1 MHRLFRCGND
11 DARGITNNQSNES
24 EDTKELAIDH
34 PRCRQDMDL
43 TEVCQL
49 NSMLCHWCHFWSLA
63 TLRQH
68 LLNLPI

>member
-1 MHRLFRCGND
+1 MHGLFRCGND

-24 EDTKELAIDH
+24 KDTKELAIDH

-49 NSMLCHWCHFWSLA
+49 NYQCFA
-63 TLRQH
+63 IDVIPGPLRVCGD
-68 LLNLPI
+68 IY

>member
-1 MHRLFRCGND
+1 MHGLFRCGND

-49 NSMLCHWCHFWSLA
+49 SPQCFAISTICGPWR
-63 TLRQH
+63 LRA
-68 LLNLPI
+68 NIY